1 MEIYQ
6 AAVATASFALVV
18 ILSRR
23 ARLPAFLALLIG
35 AFLFALVSRRGLGAS
50 GDAMSLGFAQIVET
64 AGFAIMAGAVVTTA
78 LEVTGAAD
86 RLAATIAPARRILAV
101 LLGSMASIVPS
112 ATVGLAL
119 LRPWCRVLQ
128 GSSAASRA
136 AATTTLALAL
146 SAGQAFIYP
155 SAVAVA
161 TGTILDISPLRLL
174 LLGIVLALAA
184 CLVGAWFVT
193 RMAPRV
199 AGTEPLPTPSE
210 RPAPSLPTDF
220 PAIVLPT
227 LLPIALV
234 SLAGYAQTG
243 TEPLGRVGRDVLG
256 FWAKPSVVLILC
268 FGLALLTAW

>member
-50 GDAMSLGFAQIVET
+50 GDAMSLGFAQTVET
-64 AGFAIMAGAVVTTA
+64 AGFAIIAGAVVTAA
-78 LEVTGAAD
+78 LDATGAAD
-86 RLAATIAPARRILAV
+86 RLAATIAPARRIPAV
-101 LLGSMASIVPS
+101 LLGLVASVVPS
-112 ATVGLAL
+112 ATVALAL

-161 TGTILDISPLRLL
+161 TGAGSLLQSTVRTGRSAAWLARSVRDAEVPSSNLGAPTQSPISHRR
-174 LLGIVLALAA
+174 AN
-184 CLVGAWFVT
+184 
-193 RMAPRV
+193 
-199 AGTEPLPTPSE
+199 
-210 RPAPSLPTDF
+210 
-220 PAIVLPT
+220 
-227 LLPIALV
+227 
-234 SLAGYAQTG
+234 
-243 TEPLGRVGRDVLG
+243 
-256 FWAKPSVVLILC
+256 
-268 FGLALLTAW
+268 